1 MPELFKRLFV
11 SRLTL
16 SLALSLALSGAAR
29 AQTPL
34 VAVAG
39 KSAGDRLGHAVAA
52 VGDVDADGRVDWVL
66 GSPYS
71 DLSGSLSGS
80 AVVVS
85 GATGF
90 ELFEVSGDTPHDLFG
105 YAVTGGDLNGDGVG
119 DFVVGAYADDP
130 GGVDSGA
137 VFAYSGVDGRP
148 LWTRVGGRAGDNL
161 GFSLAW
167 VPDTDGDGR
176 GEILAGA
183 WGADGRS
190 AINRGEALLLD
201 GDDGALL
208 QVWGGEAAYDFF
220 GAAVT
225 GVEDLD
231 GDGAG
236 DVVVGAIG
244 NDMNGNGAGSAHV
257 FSGATG
263 ASLFTL
269 RGDVAGDAFG
279 TALAAAGDVDGDGT
293 TDFLVG
299 APGSDRGAANCGLA
313 RLFSGVS
320 GLPLQSWN
328 GSNAGDNL
336 GMALAGG
343 FDVTMDGT
351 PDLFLGV
358 PAADQGGTSSGQV
371 RVQSGADGSLFTTLD
386 GPAAGARFG
395 AALASAGDQ
404 NGSGYEDLLVGA
416 WGENPGAGS
425 FAGAAHAIAFT
436 EPVTHVSN
444 YCAATP
450 NSLGATAL
458 ISSFGTTSVASN
470 IFTLACDG
478 ALPATPG
485 LFFYGPNEQQ
495 IPFGDGFLCV
505 DGGVFRLPA
514 TTTDAF
520 GHAEAALDVTDPP
533 AEGGAI
539 FPGSTWKFQY
549 WYRDVNSET
558 AAFNLSDGLSVDFL
572 P

>member
-1 MPELFKRLFV
+1 MPELVQRLFV

-16 SLALSLALSGAAR
+16 SLVLSGAAS
-29 AQTPL
+29 AQIPL
-34 VAVAG
+34 VDVAG
-39 KSAGDRLGHAVAA
+39 KNAGDRLGHAVAA
-52 VGDVDADGRVDWVL
+52 IGDVDADGRVDWVL

-71 DLSGSLSGS
+71 DLAGSLSGS
-80 AVVVS
+80 AVVIS
-85 GATGF
+85 GATGL
-90 ELFEVSGDTPHDLFG
+90 ELFEVSGDSPHDLFG

-137 VFAYSGVDGRP
+137 VFAYSGVDGRL
-148 LWTRVGGRAGDNL
+148 LWTRAGDAAGDNL

-167 VPDTDGDGR
+167 VSDTDGDGR

-208 QVWGGEAAYDFF
+208 QVWSGEAAYDFF
-220 GAAVT
+220 GAAVA
-225 GVEDLD
+225 GSEDLD

-236 DVVVGAIG
+236 DVIVGAIG
-244 NDMNGNGAGSAHV
+244 NDVSGNGAGSAHV

-263 ASLFTL
+263 ESLFTL

-279 TALAAAGDVDGDGT
+279 TAVAAAGDVDDDGT
-293 TDFLVG
+293 PDFLVG
-299 APGSDRGAANCGLA
+299 APGSDRGAANSGLV
-313 RLFSGVS
+313 RLFSGAS
-320 GLPLQSWN
+320 GLSILSWN
-328 GSNAGDNL
+328 GTNAGDNL
-336 GMALAGG
+336 GVALVGG
-343 FDVTMDGT
+343 FDVTKDGT
-351 PDLFLGV
+351 PDVFLGV
-358 PAADQGGTSSGQV
+358 PASDQGGMSSGQV
-371 RVQSGADGSLFTTLD
+371 RVQSGADGSLFATLD

-395 AALASAGDQ
+395 GALASAGDQ

-425 FAGAAHAIAFT
+425 FAGAVHAIAFAGSA
-436 EPVTHVSN
+436 THVSN
-444 YCAATP
+444 FCAANP
-450 NSLGATAL
+450 NSLGSTAL
-458 ISSFGTTSVASN
+458 ISGFGTTSVASN

-495 IPFGDGFLCV
+495 VPFGDGFLCI

-520 GHAEAALDVTDPP
+520 GHAEVAVDLTDPP
-533 AEGGAI
+533 HEDGAI
-539 FPGSTWKFQY
+539 LPGATWKFQY
-549 WYRDVNSET
+549 WYRDPSSQSAT
-558 AAFNLSDGLSVDFL
+558 FNLSDGLSADFL